1 MNTTEEGVRYF
12 IDHENKITTFQ
23 DPRTQPNVNGKLA
36 GVKSF
41 RWKYGQFRY
50 LCQSNAMTQVR
61 SSSPAT
67 SYDFVRL
74 SPTGKS
80 QT

>member
-12 IDHENKITTFQ
+12 IDHKNKITTFQ
-23 DPRTQPNVNGKLA
+23 DPRDPTSSPNQQN

-50 LCQSNAMTQVR
+50 LCQSNAMNQVKIKK
-61 SSSPAT
+61 
-67 SYDFVRL
+67 
-74 SPTGKS
+74 KS
-80 QT
+80 HFLQL